1 MIALNVE
8 TYNSGY
14 YIPDT
19 EFEFLW
25 FQWWLQNGIGIIVL
39 LIALMFLIYQNG
51 KNLYKNTQKYLKRER
66 ESKYHN
72 YYMFAVCKSVICF
85 FNILSLF
92 TLIFHIVNS
101 GEYHTD
107 ILNSVIIICVLS
119 APKIQQSIITLLYK
133 LTIVFDLLNI
143 RSKPKRGT

>member
-1 MIALNVE
+1 MIALN
-8 TYNSGY
+8 
-14 YIPDT
+14 D
-19 EFEFLW
+19 
-25 FQWWLQNGIGIIVL
+25 IGIIVL

-51 KNLYKNTQKYLKRER
+51 KNLYKNTQKYLKCER

-101 GEYHTD
+101 DFYFTD
-107 ILNSVIIICVLS
+107 ILNSVIIICLLS
-119 APKIQQSIITLLYK
+119 VPKIQQSIITLLYT

-143 RSKPKRGT
+143 SSKPKRGT

>member
-19 EFEFLW
+19 EFEFL
-25 FQWWLQNGIGIIVL
+25 LQNGIGIIVL

-72 YYMFAVCKSVICF
+72 
-85 FNILSLF
+85 
-92 TLIFHIVNS
+92 
-101 GEYHTD
+101 
-107 ILNSVIIICVLS
+107 LNIII
-119 APKIQQSIITLLYK
+119 
-133 LTIVFDLLNI
+133 
-143 RSKPKRGT
+143 

>member
-19 EFEFLW
+19 GFEFL
-25 FQWWLQNGIGIIVL
+25 LQNGIGIIVL

-101 GEYHTD
+101 DIGEFHTD

-119 APKIQQSIITLLYK
+119 APKIQQSIITLLYT

>member
-1 MIALNVE
+1 MIALN
-8 TYNSGY
+8 
-14 YIPDT
+14 D
-19 EFEFLW
+19 
-25 FQWWLQNGIGIIVL
+25 IGIIVL

-51 KNLYKNTQKYLKRER
+51 KNLYKNTQKYLKCER

-101 GEYHTD
+101 DFYFTD
-107 ILNSVIIICVLS
+107 ILNSVIIICLLS
-119 APKIQQSIITLLYK
+119 VPKIQQSIITLLYT

-143 RSKPKRGT
+143 RSKPKRGTWCSPFLLYQLLIVFIISF